1 MRVLINSVLTAST
14 TAYVDLPINSWDEVV
29 SWYVKW
35 DTLFYQTEGSDEW
48 HERVLDS
55 STDDLVDW
63 KRPKSVEISESD
75 DDWETGE
82 VLASYPR
89 EA

>member
-1 MRVLINSVLTAST
+1 MLK
-14 TAYVDLPINSWDEVV
+14 DL
-29 SWYVKW
+29 
-35 DTLFYQTEGSDEW
+35 
-48 HERVLDS
+48 LDS

-63 KRPKSVEISESD
+63 KRPKSVEISKSN

-82 VLASYPR
+82 VLASYPL